1 MFSKLYSA
9 ALLGMEACLISVE
22 ADVSDGLPQMNM
34 VGVLGTE
41 VREAK
46 DRVWTAIKNLGI
58 RLPAR
63 RITIN
68 LSPADI
74 RKEGTAFDLPI
85 AAAVLMSFGY
95 LPETFFKDTL
105 LVGELGLNG
114 QLCRI
119 NGVLPIVFTA
129 SQYGLKRCI
138 IPKENAKEGSM
149 IKGIE
154 VMGISTLQELIF
166 LANEKKVWQPEKFSF
181 CQTMSS
187 KEVLDFSDVNGQKS
201 AKRAI
206 EIAVAGMHN
215 LLMIGSPGSGKTMLA
230 KRIPGIMPEF
240 SFEECMEV
248 SKVYSVA
255 GLLNDKD
262 GLVKNR
268 PFRSPHHTLTST
280 ALIGGGRLP
289 KPGEISLASHGV
301 LFLDEL
307 TEFHKDTLEMLR
319 QPLEEHQ
326 ITISRIYGTYRYPAD
341 FILVAAMN
349 PCACGYYPNRNFCH
363 CTERQIYKYLNRVS
377 RPFLDRID
385 LCVETQPLEYEQLIS
400 KEKQESS
407 REIRKR
413 VEIARNLQ
421 KERYQKENITCNGE
435 LTPQLIEKYIV
446 LSKREQNY
454 LEEIFQRLSLTARSY
469 HKIIKTA
476 RTIADLEESKEISLL
491 HLSEAACYRS
501 MDKKFWKQ

>member
-63 RITIN
+63 RITVN

-95 LPETFFKDTL
+95 LPEDFFKDTL
-105 LVGELGLNG
+105 LIGELGLNG
-114 QLCRI
+114 KVCSV

-129 SQYGLKRCI
+129 SKQGLKRCI

-166 LANEKKVWQPEKFSF
+166 LANEKKAWQPEKFSF

-187 KEVLDFSDVNGQKS
+187 KEVLDFSDVSGQKS

-255 GLLNDKD
+255 GLLKDSD

-268 PFRSPHHTLTST
+268 PFRSPHHTVTPT
-280 ALIGGGRLP
+280 ALIGGGKLP

-326 ITISRIYGTYRYPAD
+326 VTISRIYGTYRYPAD

-363 CTERQIYKYLNRVS
+363 CTERQIYKYLDRVS

-413 VEIARNLQ
+413 VELARNLQ

-435 LTPQLIEKYIV
+435 LTPQMIENYIV
-446 LSKREQNY
+446 LSKREQDY
-454 LEEIFQRLSLTARSY
+454 LEEIFYRLSLTARSY

-476 RTIADLEESKEISLL
+476 RTIADLEGSKEISLL

-501 MDKKFWKQ
+501 MDKKFWKR

>member
-1 MFSKLYSA
+1 M
-9 ALLGMEACLISVE
+9 
-22 ADVSDGLPQMNM
+22 
-34 VGVLGTE
+34 
-41 VREAK
+41 
-46 DRVWTAIKNLGI
+46 
-58 RLPAR
+58 
-63 RITIN
+63 
-68 LSPADI
+68 
-74 RKEGTAFDLPI
+74 
-85 AAAVLMSFGY
+85 
-95 LPETFFKDTL
+95 
-105 LVGELGLNG
+105 
-114 QLCRI
+114 
-119 NGVLPIVFTA
+119 
-129 SQYGLKRCI
+129 
-138 IPKENAKEGSM
+138 
-149 IKGIE
+149 
-154 VMGISTLQELIF
+154 
-166 LANEKKVWQPEKFSF
+166 
-181 CQTMSS
+181 
-187 KEVLDFSDVNGQKS
+187 DFSDVNGQKS

-255 GLLNDKD
+255 GLLNDKE
-262 GLVKNR
+262 GLIKNR

-421 KERYQKENITCNGE
+421 KERYQKEKITCNGE

-476 RTIADLEESKEISLL
+476 RTIADLEGSKEISLL